1 MVSRS
6 RCGSSLDV
14 WTRWRRFVL
23 SRRIVLLFRQSG
35 QNDGC
40 WMNWDGQRDRNGTL
54 LFAVIM
60 LRWLSGISGSLFVM
74 MTVSMSVSVS
84 VSVSVS
90 SSVFLLDIGGFQCEL
105 ILFFLF
111 FFSVDIFTMFSVK
124 SGSVRFLIFFFLFF
138 LLFFTFN
145 SFDDGHT
152 IFGYFGGRFTLDCCG
167 SYCC

>member
-1 MVSRS
+1 
-6 RCGSSLDV
+6 
-14 WTRWRRFVL
+14 
-23 SRRIVLLFRQSG
+23 
-35 QNDGC
+35 
-40 WMNWDGQRDRNGTL
+40 MNWDGQRDRNGTL

-74 MTVSMSVSVS
+74 MTVSMSVS

-145 SFDDGHT
+145 SFDDGHA
-152 IFGYFGGRFTLDCCG
+152 IFGYFGGRFTLYCG
-167 SYCC
+167 SY